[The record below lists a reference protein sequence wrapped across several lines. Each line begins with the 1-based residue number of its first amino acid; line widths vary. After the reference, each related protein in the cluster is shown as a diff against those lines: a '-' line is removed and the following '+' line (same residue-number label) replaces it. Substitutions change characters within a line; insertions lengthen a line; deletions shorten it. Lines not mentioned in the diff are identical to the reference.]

1 MFYLLSLCC
10 AVEGYLVKN
19 GFSVCYSPLV
29 PANVSPIR
37 DFLWAASTKT
47 GASDMWMS
55 SFLGDTDDLE

>member
-1 MFYLLSLCC
+1 M
-10 AVEGYLVKN
+10 EGYLVKN
-19 GFSVCYSPLV
+19 CFSVCYGPLV

-37 DFLWAASTKT
+37 GFLWAASTKT